1 MESKEKGSTY
11 SEKLNYLLGIER
23 YSRNLDYE
31 KIEGACRDI
40 LAEAVPEDST
50 AYGLAYFYLG
60 ATYYVKND
68 FDNMFDM
75 MANALVYLKRSE
87 QWRLEA
93 RAYNLMAIISVT
105 QGNTVAALEYY
116 MLGLECCNEHNV
128 GDVQRSIEINIGYL
142 YLDTGMYKEA
152 RQYFLSAYARYMAAP
167 ENERDISRLT
177 MIYPVSTVY

>member
-40 LAEAVPEDST
+40 LDEAVPEDST

-75 MANALVYLKRSE
+75 MVNALVYLKRSE

-93 RAYNLMAIISVT
+93 RAYNLMAITSVT
-105 QGNTVAALEYY
+105 QGNTVAALE
-116 MLGLECCNEHNV
+116 
-128 GDVQRSIEINIGYL
+128 
-142 YLDTGMYKEA
+142 
-152 RQYFLSAYARYMAAP
+152 
-167 ENERDISRLT
+167 
-177 MIYPVSTVY
+177 

>member
-11 SEKLNYLLGIER
+11 SEKINYLRGIER

-31 KIEGACRDI
+31 KIECVCRDI
-40 LAEAVPEDST
+40 LDEVVPEDST

-75 MANALVYLKRSE
+75 MVNALAYLKRSE

-105 QGNTVAALEYY
+105 QGILY
-116 MLGLECCNEHNV
+116 V
-128 GDVQRSIEINIGYL
+128 G
-142 YLDTGMYKEA
+142 TGV
-152 RQYFLSAYARYMAAP
+152 L
-167 ENERDISRLT
+167 
-177 MIYPVSTVY
+177 